1 MDRSPFELS
10 ATSRGAARGWALIAG
25 LTFCITV
32 VPALGSRAS
41 EGPRL
46 TGRVLDAEGG
56 AIPGAMV
63 SIESAIP
70 VHRITVFSQ
79 ADGRYQSPPLPFA
92 IHRVRARRIGWKDLA
107 VVSPDTAGGHLDF
120 TLTRERDP
128 AAVAAQLPANHWL
141 KLVLDRIE
149 DEDERAEF
157 VLQCGFCHQQG
168 NLHTR
173 IQRDEEEWSKIISL
187 MGRKGGMLTRG
198 LRERLP
204 AIFNEAYAPDQAIP
218 ALTAHMNEPDFA
230 PAPEPEVL
238 AAIIEEWDLGGPGSK
253 QHDVMMHPD
262 GSLWGVDGPFDQL
275 HRLDPAT
282 DERRTFKIPNAGL
295 PLGGV
300 FANKNTA
307 PTANSNSHVG
317 PHSLQTD
324 PEGNIWITLA
334 SGNMLARFDIQT
346 EEFTLHKLKRGFYP
360 HTLRFDQRGRVWY
373 TISASNHVGMFDPST
388 GEHREIRL
396 PSRTFK
402 QAFIVRTMPFFL
414 WLGRYV
420 DLRGE
425 VADGDPVVLP
435 VPYGI
440 DVAPDGSVWFSQLNE
455 NRIGKLDPDTFDIEI
470 FETPFPGPRRL
481 RFDSKGLLW
490 IPSFSASKLAR
501 FDPATG
507 VFDEW
512 DLPTK
517 PHGSETPY
525 ALHVDR
531 RTDTVWICGTASD
544 SIIRFEPET
553 ERWLI
558 YPLPTRVTYTRDI
571 DFDAEGRIWTSNS
584 NGPAWQIEGGVP
596 RVLRLDPRGALPAL
610 TGGSGRRPDRAA
622 RQLGDWMGQPGG

>member
-1 MDRSPFELS
+1 MNRTPSEAHAPG
-10 ATSRGAARGWALIAG
+10 RKAARAFTRIAWLAL
-25 LTFCITV
+25 CITTTPV
-32 VPALGSRAS
+32 LESRAS
-41 EGPRL
+41 DGPIL
-46 TGRVLDAEGG
+46 FGRVTGADGA

-63 SIESAIP
+63 SIESPLP
-70 VHRITVFSQ
+70 VHRVTVFSQ
-79 ADGRYQSPPLPFA
+79 EDGRYQSPPLPFA
-92 IHRVRARRIGWKDLA
+92 IHRVRARRIGWKD
-107 VVSPDTAGGHLDF
+107 VIVESPEIDGRLDF
-120 TLTRERDP
+120 ALTRETDP
-128 AAVAAQLPANHWL
+128 TAVAAQLPANHWL

-168 NLHTR
+168 NSHTR
-173 IQRDEEEWSKIISL
+173 IQREEEEWSKIISL
-187 MGRKGGMLTRG
+187 MGRKGGMITQS
-198 LRERLP
+198 LREKLP
-204 AIFNEAYAPDQAIP
+204 AIFNEAYAPENAIP

-230 PAPEPEVL
+230 PAPETEVL
-238 AAIIEEWDLGGPGSK
+238 ASIIEEWDLGGPGSR
-253 QHDVMMHPD
+253 QHDVMVHPD

-300 FANKNTA
+300 FANKTTA
-307 PTANSNSHVG
+307 PDANSNSHVA
-317 PHSLQTD
+317 PHSLQTGPD
-324 PEGNIWITLA
+324 GNIWITLA

-346 EEFTLHKLKRGFYP
+346 EEFTLHKLKHGFYP

-373 TISASNHVGMFDPST
+373 TISASNHVGMFDPSS

-396 PSRTFK
+396 PSRTYK
-402 QAFIVRTMPFFL
+402 QAFIVRTLPFFL

-440 DVAPDGSVWFSQLNE
+440 DVAPNGFVWFSQLNE
-455 NRIGKLDPDTFDIEI
+455 NRIGSIDPDSFEIEI
-470 FETPFPGPRRL
+470 VETPFPGPRRL
-481 RFDSKGLLW
+481 RFDSKGMLW

-501 FDPATG
+501 FDPSTG

-512 DLPTK
+512 DLPTR
-517 PHGSETPY
+517 PRGTETPY

-596 RVLRLDPRGALPAL
+596 RVLRLDPRLNAAQPTRRNEQL
-610 TGGSGRRPDRAA
+610 TQRTAA
-622 RQLGDWMGQPGG
+622 H